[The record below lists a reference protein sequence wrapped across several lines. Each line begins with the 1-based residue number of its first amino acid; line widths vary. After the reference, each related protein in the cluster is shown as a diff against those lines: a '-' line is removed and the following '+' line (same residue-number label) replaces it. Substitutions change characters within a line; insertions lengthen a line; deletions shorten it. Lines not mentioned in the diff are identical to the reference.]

1 MDEQGVRVLTTD
13 VGDRYVSEA
22 LVEHNG
28 LLGGE
33 QSGHLM
39 YLDGHTTG
47 DGLVAAILL
56 SRAIR
61 EQRASL
67 ADLAAV
73 MPKFPQVQENVPVH
87 SKEIPAQ
94 VSTEVGRLNAELAGR
109 GRVLVRPS
117 GTEPV
122 IRVLAEAENAAFAAE
137 LCGKVSSLVRESS
150 ATAGL

>member
-1 MDEQGVRVLTTD
+1 
-13 VGDRYVSEA
+13 
-22 LVEHNG
+22 
-28 LLGGE
+28 
-33 QSGHLM
+33 M

-56 SRAIR
+56 SRAVR
-61 EQRASL
+61 EERTPLS
-67 ADLAAV
+67 DLVAV
-73 MPKFPQVQENVPVH
+73 MPKFPQVKENISVP
-87 SKEIPAQ
+87 SKELPA
-94 VSTEVGRLNAELAGR
+94 ELFREIEHMNAELGGR

-122 IRVLAEAENAAFAAE
+122 IRVLAEAESADLAAE